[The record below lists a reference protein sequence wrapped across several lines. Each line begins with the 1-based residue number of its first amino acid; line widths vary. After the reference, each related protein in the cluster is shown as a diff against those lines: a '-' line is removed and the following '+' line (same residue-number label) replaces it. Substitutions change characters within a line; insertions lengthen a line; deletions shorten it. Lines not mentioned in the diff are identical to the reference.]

1 MEMVKK
7 SMKMSRWE
15 LNVKAMLH
23 MTLTSTG
30 LQVCMQNARLY
41 AAATWALE
49 HTRLKHYSGASL
61 AVLSPFQFNWPSRL
75 SVTQIQIT
83 VIWLASVCPIGRRR
97 VWVCKQ
103 RIQSGSIIQMPY
115 HGTLTHKSSQK
126 HHL

>member
-1 MEMVKK
+1 
-7 SMKMSRWE
+7 
-15 LNVKAMLH
+15 
-23 MTLTSTG
+23 
-30 LQVCMQNARLY
+30 MQNARLY

-49 HTRLKHYSGASL
+49 HTRLKHFSGASL

-126 HHL
+126 HHLSAFEPYMIGLTSATKSIRMRTTSRQSATVCHR